1 MFENFKIGEI
11 ARTVV
16 RQVLEAGIS
25 DAELNNLRNPDYCKQ
40 YLGLNVPMLIPY
52 EGKIVKRYYV
62 EPVNVNGENY
72 LLTNDW
78 YETPVNNDRSKLL
91 EWLQSQEKNVLRI
104 NVSSAEAAE
113 SIKNSHA
120 KIILVTLNDTPDENT
135 LTKIVDAIRT
145 ETNARIVLN
154 LVHTDIKELPD
165 CTGNEGGL
173 FKNCKYFGGLGLPKC
188 FEADLS
194 IMDFDNCPNLM
205 MLYANNKKYTTHDFV
220 LYSDGGKTLYM
231 CPQGRKNIEIPEGI
245 TKISEYAFAGC
256 KNLLEITYLGTTTQW
271 FSINKEENWDEW
283 ITLKV
288 IHCSDA
294 DIIFKN
300 KQKDEN

>member
-1 MFENFKIGEI
+1 MFENLKIGEI

-52 EGKIVKRYYV
+52 EGEIVKRYYV

-113 SIKNSHA
+113 SIK
-120 KIILVTLNDTPDENT
+120 TL
-135 LTKIVDAIRT
+135 
-145 ETNARIVLN
+145 
-154 LVHTDIKELPD
+154 
-165 CTGNEGGL
+165 
-173 FKNCKYFGGLGLPKC
+173 
-188 FEADLS
+188 
-194 IMDFDNCPNLM
+194 M
-205 MLYANNKKYTTHDFV
+205 
-220 LYSDGGKTLYM
+220 
-231 CPQGRKNIEIPEGI
+231 
-245 TKISEYAFAGC
+245 
-256 KNLLEITYLGTTTQW
+256 
-271 FSINKEENWDEW
+271 
-283 ITLKV
+283 
-288 IHCSDA
+288 
-294 DIIFKN
+294 
-300 KQKDEN
+300 QK